1 MMEYIRLEQLQIPVS
16 KMIYGTAFDKMM
28 DGNNVD
34 ELLDYVMEQGITTF
48 DTARS
53 YGLSEKV
60 LGDWIVKRGN
70 REKVNVLTKGC
81 NPDMTKLKFT
91 PESLRGELEESLSQ
105 LQTKYVDLY
114 ALHRDDT
121 TQEVAVFIETLNAFV
136 AEGKIKAFG
145 ASNWHFSRMDAAN
158 EYAYAHN
165 LQGFSFGSP
174 AFSLAEVVGDPWGG
188 SIAISGDKN
197 QDARDWFEKNKIPV
211 FNYSSFA
218 RGFMSGKYRTD
229 MAQKVTEVL
238 PSWTCEEYVC
248 EANMERLRRTEQLAN
263 EKNATVAQVNLA
275 WIMQQPFVCCPVFSP
290 SSIAHIEDNLK
301 GLEIHLTQEELAWL
315 NLQEK

>member
-1 MMEYIRLEQLQIPVS
+1 MEYILLPQLEIPVS
-16 KMIYGTAFDKMM
+16 CMIYGTAFSKMM
-28 DGNNVD
+28 EGHSVD
-34 ELLDYVMEQGITTF
+34 DVLDYVSEQGVTTF

-53 YGLSEKV
+53 YGLSERV
-60 LGDWIVKRGN
+60 LGDWIQRRGN
-70 REKVNVLTKGC
+70 RGKINVLTKGC

-91 PESLRGELEESLSQ
+91 PKSLRSELEESLSE
-105 LQTKYVDLY
+105 LQTNYVDLY

-121 TQEVAVFIETLNAFV
+121 SLDVSVFVETLNEFA

-145 ASNWHFSRMDAAN
+145 ASNWHYTRMDAAN

-188 SIAISGDKN
+188 SIAISGEKN
-197 QDARDWFEKNKIPV
+197 ADARKWFEKNQIPV
-211 FNYSSFA
+211 FNYSAFG

-229 MAQKVTEVL
+229 MKQDITEVL

-248 EANMERLRRTEQLAN
+248 EANMERLRRAEQLADK
-263 EKNATVAQVNLA
+263 KNATVSQINLA

-290 SSIAHIEDNLK
+290 SSVGHIEENLK
-301 GLEIHLTQEELAWL
+301 GLNVRLTEEEIAWL
-315 NLQEK
+315 ELKG

>member
-1 MMEYIRLEQLQIPVS
+1 MEYIKLKNLQIPVS
-16 KMIYGTAFDKMM
+16 RMIYGTAFDKMM

-34 ELLDYVMEQGITTF
+34 DVLDYVVEQGITTF

-60 LGDWIVKRGN
+60 LGDWVQKRGN
-70 REKVNVLTKGC
+70 RQKINILTKGC
-81 NPDMTKLKFT
+81 NPDMTKLKFS
-91 PESLRGELEESLSQ
+91 PKSLRGELEQSLSQ
-105 LQTKYVDLY
+105 LQTSYVDMY

-121 TQEVAVFIETLNAFV
+121 SQDVAIFIETLNAFA
-136 AEGKIKAFG
+136 AEGKIKIFG
-145 ASNWHFSRMDAAN
+145 ASNWHYTRMDAAN

-197 QDARDWFEKNKIPV
+197 KDAREWFEKNHILV
-211 FNYSSFA
+211 FNYSSFG

-229 MAQKVTEVL
+229 MTQPITEVL

-248 EANMERLRRTEQLAN
+248 EDNMERLRRAETLAK
-263 EKNATVAQVNLA
+263 EKNATVSQINLA
-275 WIMQQPFVCCPVFSP
+275 WILQQPFVCCPVFSP
-290 SSIAHIEDNLK
+290 SGIAHIAENLE
-301 GLEIHLTQEELAWL
+301 GLKITLTEKEIYWL
-315 NLQEK
+315 NLQD

>member
-1 MMEYIRLEQLQIPVS
+1 MDYITLKQLQIPVS
-16 KMIYGTAFDKMM
+16 RMIYGTAFTRMM
-28 DGNNVD
+28 EGGNVD
-34 ELLDYVMEQGITTF
+34 ELLDYVVEQGVTTF

-53 YGLSEKV
+53 YELSEQV
-60 LGDWIVKRGN
+60 LGDWIQRRGN
-70 REKVNVLTKGC
+70 RDKINVLTKGC

-91 PESLRGELEESLSQ
+91 PQSLRGELEQSLSQ
-105 LQTKYVDLY
+105 LQTDYVDMY

-121 TQEVAVFIETLNAFV
+121 SQEVAVFIETLNEFV

-145 ASNWHFSRMDAAN
+145 ASNWHYTRMDMAN

-188 SIAISGDKN
+188 SITISG
-197 QDARDWFEKNKIPV
+197 EKNKEARQWFEHNQIPV
-211 FNYSSFA
+211 FNYSSFG

-229 MAQKVTEVL
+229 MLQDITEVL

-248 EANMERLRRTEQLAN
+248 EANMERLRRTEQLAD
-263 EKNATVAQVNLA
+263 KKDATVGQINLA
-275 WIMQQPFVCCPVFSP
+275 WIMQQPFTCCPVFSP
-290 SSIAHIEDNLK
+290 SSIVHIEENLK
-301 GLEIHLTQEELAWL
+301 GMEISLTKQEMAWL
-315 NLQEK
+315 NLQD